1 MNRAENIY
9 HYMHGT
15 KTGPGADP
23 DYAERYHPGTGGK
36 QSGKSGQKDSAI
48 QDLKR
53 RVDGYA
59 AGGQSRPFRRRTGR
73 NSGNNVATYEL
84 DPAVAKKLN
93 AAGISTP
100 LIEETTDI
108 DRFTQAI
115 TEGKASTK
123 FGAQVS
129 ILSPE
134 DYANARLFLTPDG
147 KAGFAILN
155 GNELVSLFNH
165 RDSPYRGVSASLV
178 MLGVQEGGRR
188 LENFDTCMT
197 VDRAQNILA
206 FRRVNMHGTKS
217 GPHADPD
224 YEQRYHPGSGGNKLP
239 SKDLHLKHY
248 EKDILILQNPT
259 DERYRRFRQGIRREY
274 EEMGWNVN
282 ANPLTRVAWDRYGN
296 KFVWQADKGTHY
308 GIEVLL
314 SGKLGIEGLGTHRN
328 LYERI
333 DMHGTKTG
341 PHADP
346 DYTDKYHPG
355 RGVQGD
361 MFPLDRLDSNNLP
374 DEPPEGWIRIYR
386 GVNPERL
393 GLRGKEGAVAII
405 PGKTDNM
412 TDTIGRWFTTDYWE
426 AVNYANWDYEG
437 TGELGPDRAI
447 LAVDIPIN
455 DAIAFAGSGSR
466 IGGYEDGIQPG
477 EHFEMLVD
485 SSTANRSIFY
495 EGDKRIAAIDMGIA
509 P

>member
-9 HYMHGT
+9 HFRRVNMHGT

-178 MLGVQEGGRR
+178 MLGVQEGGRKW
-188 LENFDTCMT
+188 ENFDTY
-197 VDRAQNILA
+197 L
-206 FRRVNMHGTKS
+206 
-217 GPHADPD
+217 
-224 YEQRYHPGSGGNKLP
+224 
-239 SKDLHLKHY
+239 SK
-248 EKDILILQNPT
+248 
-259 DERYRRFRQGIRREY
+259 
-274 EEMGWNVN
+274 
-282 ANPLTRVAWDRYGN
+282 
-296 KFVWQADKGTHY
+296 
-308 GIEVLL
+308 
-314 SGKLGIEGLGTHRN
+314 
-328 LYERI
+328 
-333 DMHGTKTG
+333 
-341 PHADP
+341 
-346 DYTDKYHPG
+346 
-355 RGVQGD
+355 
-361 MFPLDRLDSNNLP
+361 
-374 DEPPEGWIRIYR
+374 IYK
-386 GVNPERL
+386 RL
-393 GLRGKEGAVAII
+393 GFKEV
-405 PGKTDNM
+405 
-412 TDTIGRWFTTDYWE
+412 GRYPWDE
-426 AVNYANWDYEG
+426 ELKVSDWDYETYKKWNNG
-437 TGELGPDRAI
+437 RPDY
-447 LAVDIPIN
+447 LEMEYDP
-455 DAIAFAGSGSR
+455 
-466 IGGYEDGIQPG
+466 DG
-477 EHFEMLVD
+477 
-485 SSTANRSIFY
+485 
-495 EGDKRIAAIDMGIA
+495 
-509 P
+509 